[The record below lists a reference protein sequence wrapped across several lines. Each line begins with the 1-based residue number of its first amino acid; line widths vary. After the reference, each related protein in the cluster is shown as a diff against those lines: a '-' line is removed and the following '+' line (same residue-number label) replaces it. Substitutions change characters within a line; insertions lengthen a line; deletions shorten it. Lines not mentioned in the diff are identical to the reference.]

1 MSPIP
6 DPPCGLRFCR
16 QCNEFKPLSEF
27 PAGKRRYQCRKHAQE
42 RQADVAELFRECD
55 VEPCHRVL
63 PADPLRALAGD
74 NAVVVSR
81 EARKKLIREWGW
93 SQLCSRSAW
102 LEISAMRPIQGRSTL
117 CHSCTNRIPW
127 SLRPAPELTTPWFQP
142 NGTLQFVRLH

>member
-81 EARKKLIREWGW
+81 EARKKLIREWLRNGNVGQYGAMLLVEAG
-93 SQLCSRSAW
+93 SLDTEAGNNGAAVELDGASRAAAS
-102 LEISAMRPIQGRSTL
+102 
-117 CHSCTNRIPW
+117 
-127 SLRPAPELTTPWFQP
+127 F
-142 NGTLQFVRLH
+142 